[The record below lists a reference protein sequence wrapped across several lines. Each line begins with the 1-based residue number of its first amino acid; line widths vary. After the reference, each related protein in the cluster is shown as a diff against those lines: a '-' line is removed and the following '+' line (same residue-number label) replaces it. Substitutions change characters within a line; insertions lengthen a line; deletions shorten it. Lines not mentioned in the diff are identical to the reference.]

1 MEYYLPTMNVILNI
15 ILRDRIL
22 INLSSIVSFHMKRQ
36 CNNEISLSA
45 IHHENMEMLQNL
57 VQLL

>member
-1 MEYYLPTMNVILNI
+1 MEYHLPTMNVILKM

-45 IHHENMEMLQNL
+45 IQRENTEMFPSL